1 MGKLAGAAH
10 FWVMRS
16 CEYAQVP
23 TAEQRQM
30 KQLCIRNIV
39 FIRDGETL
47 TQSSPSLHLA
57 DCVLV
62 TFERKK
68 NDRKADTFTQWRT
81 SDELLCPVK
90 IWALIIRRIMS
101 YKGAN
106 KNSPVS
112 LVKHKSQIIKMY
124 PGR

>member
-1 MGKLAGAAH
+1 
-10 FWVMRS
+10 
-16 CEYAQVP
+16 
-23 TAEQRQM
+23 
-30 KQLCIRNIV
+30 
-39 FIRDGETL
+39 
-47 TQSSPSLHLA
+47 
-57 DCVLV
+57 LV

-112 LVKHKSQIIKMY
+112 LVKHKSQIINVTGEMITDLCRDGVVTIGETKL
-124 PGR
+124 GICRLEIGTRLIRS